1 MPSRRRRA
9 AARDDANE
17 EEDVDDDELS
27 VELETKLCDIEF
39 CLRTKKGAFRLA
51 RLGE

>member
-27 VELETKLCDIEF
+27 VELEIRRHVSFLHF
-39 CLRTKKGAFRLA
+39 KGSRSS
-51 RLGE
+51 